1 MPLGAIFQSI
11 YRKPGNTGL
20 KVGIGLVAQLG
31 ASGTVKQRHLRD
43 RADNQSS
50 LLRNAGRH
58 HHVVEDLHQ
67 NAHSVRKCGG
77 ARQPRRPR
85 KAPRKVCVSS
95 RPAVAQR
102 AARHQTAGN
111 YHLNLNRHNQQQ
123 QCRHQQNARDVACC
137 IDGMGTVIV
146 QNGTHKKANHAR
158 AEDKALIITTSFGDT
173 NSAMRTSKRYSHA
186 KNVKEN
192 SARHI
197 ISRMPRRRYAV
208 VSPMP
213 LMVNP
218 RPLNCLEFHFNKEPI
233 SISKPNSKC
242 CKFDPSRSHHAAI
255 FSRMDQKGHARPLAR
270 QGVSPTTAHLST
282 SPMSATEWLPLA
294 A

>member
-1 MPLGAIFQSI
+1 
-11 YRKPGNTGL
+11 
-20 KVGIGLVAQLG
+20 
-31 ASGTVKQRHLRD
+31 
-43 RADNQSS
+43 
-50 LLRNAGRH
+50 
-58 HHVVEDLHQ
+58 
-67 NAHSVRKCGG
+67 
-77 ARQPRRPR
+77 
-85 KAPRKVCVSS
+85 
-95 RPAVAQR
+95 
-102 AARHQTAGN
+102 
-111 YHLNLNRHNQQQ
+111 
-123 QCRHQQNARDVACC
+123 
-137 IDGMGTVIV
+137 
-146 QNGTHKKANHAR
+146 
-158 AEDKALIITTSFGDT
+158 
-173 NSAMRTSKRYSHA
+173 MRTSKRYSHA

-233 SISKPNSKC
+233 SISKPSSKC

-282 SPMSATEWLPLA
+282 SPMSGRRTSPMTSQKMGHVSQLWRLLEPSGYRERLRTPPSSKVTHATS
-294 A
+294 